1 MGARALGRAAV
12 VVVALSAGIAL
23 AQAQP
28 SGSPGAAPP
37 IKPVVSPGL
46 IDSVFTDMSLH
57 DAKQESI
64 RRERLLVVVDPLSRF
79 YNEATWKHPSVR
91 AFVMWKAIVIKVPG
105 SQSPARNPKPN
116 IGPAEL
122 FIGGERVENNF
133 VKIDKFNKD
142 FMQKTQVRVW
152 PIGLLLGMDLAIEMA
167 RTRDPL
173 WGLRHDDKNP
183 MPPMPDREP
192 PLFDASDG
200 VGVPVDDLTRSDG
213 LRGVLKRLEE
223 AREAASSGDRDRA
236 IGLYTWLME
245 RSAEIE
251 PSFNAARLFVVAPEF
266 AELASKHK
274 AARSRAAVLFE
285 RASVRMPWAGPAE
298 WFELTATAEAAAR
311 TSEVVIALEE
321 AINEPYEAAML
332 SGAAMTELK
341 LIASRLGQTKEVVGS
356 AEAIL
361 TQASSSLRMKKP
373 GKVRQEDWDQLQAT
387 RKWLILVD
395 GSRAYGALLAQGKD
409 DAAGKIATI
418 VREVH
423 GLAGTRSLI
432 TTALAVNQT
441 RAQHLAWLDESGAAK
456 GDALRAILEER
467 AGGK

>member
-1 MGARALGRAAV
+1 MMMLIC
-12 VVVALSAGIAL
+12 AGVTPVIAQSSNPP
-23 AQAQP
+23 A
-28 SGSPGAAPP
+28 GSPAP
-37 IKPVVSPGL
+37 KPVVSPGL
-46 IDSVFTDMSLH
+46 IDSVFTTLSAE
-57 DAKQESI
+57 DAMRESI
-64 RRERLLVVVDPLSRF
+64 RRERLLVVVNTSSRF
-79 YNEATWKHPSVR
+79 YNEAAWNHPSVR
-91 AFVMWKAIVIKVPG
+91 AFVMWKAIVVKAPG
-105 SQSPARNPKPN
+105 GGNQSGN
-116 IGPAEL
+116 IAAAK
-122 FIGGERVENNF
+122 FYIGGQRINDNF
-133 VKIDKFNKD
+133 VKIDSNNSG
-142 FMQKTQVRVW
+142 FMATTQVRVG

-213 LRGVLKRLEE
+213 LRGVLKRLED

-266 AELASKHK
+266 AELASTHK

-341 LIASRLGQTKEVVGS
+341 LIASRLGQTKDVLGS

-432 TTALAVNQT
+432 TTALAVNQA
-441 RAQHLAWLDESGAAK
+441 RPQHLAWLDESGAAK

-467 AGGK
+467 ASGK